1 MKKKLIGF
9 GIVAVIVAVAILYFT
24 RTSVNTN
31 TEIHAYIQT
40 SIEQNSGISLNVAV
54 KLIGAQL
61 EDDLYEI
68 CDNNCEDCKR
78 TGMQCVVDE
87 LLNDNKIDDDDEKNI
102 RTIQNLRNK
111 AAHSNKTIFDK
122 SEVSEAYQLLKDF
135 EKKHL

>member
-87 LLNDNKIDDDDEKNI
+87 LLNDTKLMTMMKKIYERFKI
-102 RTIQNLRNK
+102 CAIKPHIQTKQFSTNRK
-111 AAHSNKTIFDK
+111 
-122 SEVSEAYQLLKDF
+122 
-135 EKKHL
+135 